1 LRALLSIEGSTCH
14 STGFHL
20 LCDVPA
26 TGMFLSKT
34 VRVMNRAI
42 NYALVILLI
51 AIVAGALG
59 FVVLAGTLAWLG
71 KICFLAFLV
80 LFIISLVQRKRL

>member
-1 LRALLSIEGSTCH
+1 
-14 STGFHL
+14 
-20 LCDVPA
+20 
-26 TGMFLSKT
+26 MFLSKT

-59 FVVLAGTLAWLG
+59 FVVLAGTLAWLA